1 MNLSESELIKL
12 EEYASK
18 FLSITEI
25 SILLNVDTDLLRES
39 IAFRGTQEHK
49 RYNTGKIN
57 KILELREQEIEMA
70 KLGSTVAIEL
80 VSKYIINQKI
90 DE

>member
-1 MNLSESELIKL
+1 MNLSESQLNQL

-18 FLSITEI
+18 FLNITEI
-25 SILLNVDTDLLRES
+25 SILLDVDPDQLRES
-39 IAFRGTQEHK
+39 ISTRGTSEFK
-49 RYNTGKIN
+49 RYNTGKLN
-57 KILELREQEIEMA
+57 KILELREQEIELA

-80 VSKYIINQKI
+80 VSKYMINQKN

>member
-1 MNLSESELIKL
+1 MNLSESQLNQL

-18 FLSITEI
+18 FLNITEI
-25 SILLNVDTDLLRES
+25 SILLDVDPDQLRES
-39 IAFRGTQEHK
+39 ISIRGTSEFK
-49 RYNTGKIN
+49 RYNTGKLN
-57 KILELREQEIEMA
+57 KILELREQEIELA

-80 VSKYIINQKI
+80 VSKYMINQKN